1 MNWVSKAHRE
11 NKVHNLL
18 NQALRDPQIQEAQK
32 KQIDEARVKA
42 FDCFL
47 LISID
52 YLHRHCGY
60 GKKRL
65 LKYMGFVADQ
75 IKYIPDDTDYFKL
88 LNEALEEE
96 TEINILKNTIK

>member
-1 MNWVSKAHRE
+1 MSWADKQLKKAKIHSLVE
-11 NKVHNLL
+11 
-18 NQALRDPQIQEAQK
+18 QALKDPQFQEAQK

-65 LKYMGFVADQ
+65 LKYMGFVAEQ
-75 IKYIPDDTDYFKL
+75 IKYIPDDPDYFKL
-88 LNEALEEE
+88 LNEALKEE
-96 TEINILKNTIK
+96 TGINILENSIK

>member
-1 MNWVSKAHRE
+1 MNWVSKAHSE
-11 NKVHNLL
+11 NKVNNLIK
-18 NQALRDPQIQEAQK
+18 QAMKDPEIQEAQK

-65 LKYMGFVADQ
+65 LKYMGFVAEQ
-75 IKYIPDDTDYFKL
+75 IKYIPDDPDYFKL
-88 LNEALEEE
+88 LNEALKEE
-96 TEINILKNTIK
+96 TGINILENSIK

>member
-11 NKVHNLL
+11 NKVNNLIK
-18 NQALRDPQIQEAQK
+18 QAMKDPEIQEAQK

-65 LKYMGFVADQ
+65 LKYMGFVAEQ
-75 IKYIPDDTDYFKL
+75 IKYIPDDPDYFKL
-88 LNEALEEE
+88 LNEALKEE
-96 TEINILKNTIK
+96 TGINILENSIK